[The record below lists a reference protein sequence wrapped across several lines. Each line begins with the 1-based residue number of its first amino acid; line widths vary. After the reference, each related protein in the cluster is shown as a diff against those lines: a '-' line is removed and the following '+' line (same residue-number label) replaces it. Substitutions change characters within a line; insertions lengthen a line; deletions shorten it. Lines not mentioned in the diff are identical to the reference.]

1 MSSKMPQ
8 ENMAVK
14 TMELEQPLRSEL
26 LGDWYNYE
34 PEDTEYDSLRLN
46 HWLDPLNESMKLPG
60 SRQVV

>member
-1 MSSKMPQ
+1 MPQ
-8 ENMAVK
+8 ENMV
-14 TMELEQPLRSEL
+14 TEISELDRQIRSEL

-34 PEDTEYDSLRLN
+34 PDDTEPDSLRLN